1 MVPWAT
7 PSEQSS
13 ERKSRG
19 TSDHHPATE
28 ENGALSERV
37 NAGESKGTK
46 TAVFR
51 VYILRCSDG
60 TLYIGSTDKLDAR
73 VKTHNDGRG
82 ARYTAA
88 RRPVTLVYS
97 EESGSRSAAEV
108 RERQVKRWTNAKKE
122 ALVAGNLAHVHR
134 LARRRT

>member
-1 MVPWAT
+1 VQVEGE
-7 PSEQSS
+7 S
-13 ERKSRG
+13 KG
-19 TSDHHPATE
+19 TSVHHPATE

-46 TAVFR
+46 TAVFH

-60 TLYIGSTDKLDAR
+60 TLYIGSTDRLDAR

-82 ARYTAA
+82 ASYTAA

-97 EESGSRSAAEV
+97 ETSGSRSAAEV
-108 RERQVKRWTNAKKE
+108 RERQLKRWTRSKKE
-122 ALVAGNLAHVHR
+122 ALIAMDRSRLHLLAK
-134 LARRRT
+134 RRG